1 MNKNIE
7 IKNIKDTQN
16 TNIDI
21 SKKMEISRNRRIVDD
36 YDYEENNSILP
47 KIGISLVLISVIVGV
62 IFIRMNN

>member
-16 TNIDI
+16 TKIDI

-36 YDYEENNSILP
+36 NDDEENNSILP
-47 KIGISLVLISVIVGV
+47 KIGITLVLISLIVGV